1 MDFSLLFDAE
11 YLPIILGTLVGFFLL
26 AALLLVP
33 VYRFLE
39 RERKVA
45 EKWTPEAL
53 AKRMQ
58 EQQTT
63 ATNGTDED
71 ADASSD
77 NASSPDNGRPDENGS
92 TPDPTTP

>member
-1 MDFSLLFDAE
+1 MDFWLLFDPE
-11 YLPIILGTLVGFFLL
+11 YLPIIAGTVVGFGLL

-53 AKRMQ
+53 AERRKERQ
-58 EQQTT
+58 
-63 ATNGTDED
+63 AAVTNGTDEAAD
-71 ADASSD
+71 STDDDPDAS
-77 NASSPDNGRPDENGS
+77 
-92 TPDPTTP
+92 